1 MALGL
6 TLLAAPAGAQVAPPP
21 PPPPPLIPPAQ
32 IDNTL
37 EVAGAPVRV
46 RVTNSRM
53 TVPVFVN
60 RQGPFRFLIDTGADR
75 SVIGTAVARQL
86 GLELGGMA
94 RMHHVAGSTLVGT
107 VTIASLRV
115 GSNEVIGIQAP
126 ALPEE
131 YLGAQGIMGIDALR
145 EQLIAMDFDNRT
157 ITIQDPRSPQRSTM
171 EAGEIVVIGRR
182 RKGQLILTA
191 LQIGP
196 VALDA
201 VIDTGT
207 QVTIGNT
214 VLLDKLFSSRRR
226 PPATLVNLFSVTG
239 QIVPAQLIVVPQIT
253 IGTLIIQNV
262 PIAFVDAPPFRLFGL
277 ARRPAVLLG
286 NDVLE
291 SFKRVSLDF
300 RRRKVRFLLRK

>member
-1 MALGL
+1 
-6 TLLAAPAGAQVAPPP
+6 
-21 PPPPPLIPPAQ
+21 
-32 IDNTL
+32 
-37 EVAGAPVRV
+37 
-46 RVTNSRM
+46 
-53 TVPVFVN
+53 
-60 RQGPFRFLIDTGADR
+60 
-75 SVIGTAVARQL
+75 
-86 GLELGGMA
+86 
-94 RMHHVAGSTLVGT
+94 MHHVAGSTLIGT

-157 ITIQDPRSPQRSTM
+157 ITIQDPRRPDRATS
-171 EAGEIVVIGRR
+171 EAGEIVVTGRR

-207 QVTIGNT
+207 QMTIGNT
-214 VLLDKLFSSRRR
+214 VLLDKLFATRRR
-226 PPATLVNLFSVTG
+226 PPATSVNLYSVTG
-239 QIVPAQLIVVPQIT
+239 QIVPAQMIVVPRIT
-253 IGTLIIQNV
+253 LGTLTIRNV
-262 PIAFVDAPPFRLFGL
+262 PIAFVDSPPFRLFGL

-291 SFKRVSLDF
+291 SFKRVTLDF
-300 RRRKVRFLLRK
+300 RRRKVRFVLRK